1 MLDRERPAEGFYDWI
16 VFEPFKRNHL
26 GTLAEDR
33 IGDTRTCR
41 RSVDQNR
48 TGPAHAL
55 LAAYMRRREVK
66 SFAKEI
72 GKMSPGF
79 DKFLETLAIDKEVYL
94 HHESKTSAAAR
105 CRAVI

>member
-1 MLDRERPAEGFYDWI
+1 MHERAG
-16 VFEPFKRNHL
+16 
-26 GTLAEDR
+26 
-33 IGDTRTCR
+33 

-55 LAAYMRRREVK
+55 LAAYMSRGEVK
-66 SFAKEI
+66 SIAKKI
-72 GKMSPGF
+72 GQMSPGF
-79 DKFLETLAIDKEVYL
+79 DEFLEPLAIDEEVYL